1 MAWVV
6 YRFWVTGQLAPK
18 YWELFSWRTTWR
30 YLFAGLEGTF
40 AVALT
45 AAVLSIILGM
55 LLMLGRTSHIR
66 PLSVVCAVLTN
77 VLRGIP
83 SLLFIYFFFF
93 AMPNL
98 GIKMPAFWMLCIPVT
113 LAASGVLA
121 EVFRA
126 GVNAVP
132 RGQTEAGLSIGL
144 SRWKVKT
151 KIVLPQAVRLVI
163 PSLISQLVVVVKDT
177 ALAYVVSYP
186 DLMQNA
192 QVLRTNYDALVSTF
206 LVVALIYIVINY
218 LINKVAVYVSRRT
231 GVKIIR

>member
-1 MAWVV
+1 M
-6 YRFWVTGQLAPK
+6 
-18 YWELFSWRTTWR
+18 
-30 YLFAGLEGTF
+30 
-40 AVALT
+40 ALT
-45 AAVLSIILGM
+45 AAVLSLVLG
-55 LLMLGRTSHIR
+55 LVLMLGRTSHIR
-66 PLSVVCAVLTN
+66 PLSALCAVLTN
-77 VLRGIP
+77 VLRGVP

-93 AMPNL
+93 AMPSL
-98 GIKMPAFWMLCIPVT
+98 GIKMSAFWMLCLPVT

-151 KIVLPQAVRLVI
+151 KIVLPQAIRYVI

-206 LVVALIYIVINY
+206 LVVAVIYI
-218 LINKVAVYVSRRT
+218 LINSLINRAAVAVSRRT

>member
-1 MAWVV
+1 M
-6 YRFWVTGQLAPK
+6 
-18 YWELFSWRTTWR
+18 
-30 YLFAGLEGTF
+30 
-40 AVALT
+40 
-45 AAVLSIILGM
+45 
-55 LLMLGRTSHIR
+55 
-66 PLSVVCAVLTN
+66 
-77 VLRGIP
+77 
-83 SLLFIYFFFF
+83 
-93 AMPNL
+93 
-98 GIKMPAFWMLCIPVT
+98 
-113 LAASGVLA
+113 
-121 EVFRA
+121 FRA

-218 LINKVAVYVSRRT
+218 LINKAAVLVSRRT